1 MVVGI
6 AVIGD
11 IDVTDFID
19 VTALD
24 DIDAVDVFYVIEE
37 MKIFMSWMM

>member
-11 IDVTDFID
+11 IDVADFID

-24 DIDAVDVFYVIEE
+24 DINAVDVFYVIEE